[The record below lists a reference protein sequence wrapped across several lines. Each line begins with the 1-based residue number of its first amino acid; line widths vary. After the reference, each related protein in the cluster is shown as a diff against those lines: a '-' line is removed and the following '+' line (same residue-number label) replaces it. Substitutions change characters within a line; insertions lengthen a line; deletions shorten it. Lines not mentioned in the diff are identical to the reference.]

1 MAITASDVNKLRQ
14 ETGAG
19 MMDCKKAL
27 EEAGGNFEEAVV
39 ILRKKGQKV
48 SANRADRDA
57 REGMVMVRTSEDG
70 TYAQL
75 VALSCETDFVA
86 KNEDYAKFANQ
97 IADVAYENRPANIDA
112 LKQLTLDG
120 VTVADRLLDYTGKI
134 GEKIEVTRYEQLSG
148 TLVVPYIHSNNKV
161 GVLAAMNQAS
171 ENSLAAGKDVTMQ
184 IAAMRPI
191 ALDPNG
197 VDATIVQKEIEIA
210 KDQIMSE
217 GKPAELAEKIAM
229 GKLNKFYKDN
239 TLLEQ
244 EFVKDN
250 SVTIA
255 QMLDKTSKGLTV
267 NAFIRV
273 ELGA

>member
-1 MAITASDVNKLRQ
+1 MSQ
-14 ETGAG
+14 
-19 MMDCKKAL
+19 
-27 EEAGGNFEEAVV
+27 
-39 ILRKKGQKV
+39 
-48 SANRADRDA
+48 NRADRDA
-57 REGMVMVRTSEDG
+57 REGMVMVRTSDDG

-97 IADVAYENRPANIDA
+97 IADVAYANRPANIDA

-148 TLVVPYIHSNNKV
+148 TVVVPYIHSNNKV

-171 ENSLAAGKDVTMQ
+171 ENSLAAGKDVTMR

-191 ALDPNG
+191 ALDRNG